1 MVIFDAELRLL
12 RHQKLK
18 LDIMMKT
25 ADLRH
30 ITWFEELLL
39 LKNFEKHEDTL
50 QERVN
55 ILSSEEEEMRVC
67 ENRIHT
73 KSLGFHTAC
82 PKSHLVD
89 KIWCQSTRSK

>member
-1 MVIFDAELRLL
+1 MITFDAELRLL

-18 LDIMMKT
+18 LDIQMKT

-55 ILSSEEEEMRVC
+55 SLISEEEEMQVR
-67 ENRIHT
+67 
-73 KSLGFHTAC
+73 K
-82 PKSHLVD
+82 
-89 KIWCQSTRSK
+89 RSQGCG